1 MMRLS
6 LGYPSAAAERQLLLR
21 TEGITAAAAHSLIDI
36 EQLAH
41 IRQATA
47 AVVAAES
54 LIDYV
59 QRLVAFT
66 RESQE
71 FAVGLSPR
79 GAMALVAAARTWAL
93 MEGRDFVIPED
104 VQAVLGPVVG
114 HRLVPRADYSGDGN
128 ALVALMLRHVDIIG
142 S

>member
-1 MMRLS
+1 M
-6 LGYPSAAAERQLLLR
+6 
-21 TEGITAAAAHSLIDI
+21 
-36 EQLAH
+36 
-41 IRQATA
+41 
-47 AVVAAES
+47 VAAES